1 MHNVERTPRLTS
13 TGVAAAFAASKILEK
28 VTSQVRVKMPG
39 GELSLDWEE
48 TDSELKV
55 VGPATLV
62 YSGEI

>member
-1 MHNVERTPRLTS
+1 
-13 TGVAAAFAASKILEK
+13 
-28 VTSQVRVKMPG
+28 MPG

-48 TDSELKV
+48 TGSELKV

>member
-1 MHNVERTPRLTS
+1 MRQRCGSP
-13 TGVAAAFAASKILEK
+13 FAASKILEK
-28 VTSQVRVKMPG
+28 VTSQVRIKMPG